1 MYKKL
6 FTAFTIM
13 LLQSLLTPSLVSAS
27 GLALAEESR
36 RFSSA
41 CYKAI
46 KNDDAFSN
54 ESYAKAL
61 AKAFGDDIYTIVR
74 NQYSY
79 SPSEFFIKPQ
89 RWAWVT
95 SSIVMTYEEKA
106 LEGGWAEPEISPPY
120 DVTYKCLLLMKDR
133 SSTPSVEA
141 WYLVSSD
148 GDGRKDNF
156 KVKSTY
162 YCRKDAYESYFIND
176 FNKKCEIYHD
186 GKFVG
191 QREFVESEWLDLNNG
206 MDKPELQSH
215 IYDLNSRAFRYID
228 HVDIKVNF
236 YLNDFIK

>member
-1 MYKKL
+1 MYD
-6 FTAFTIM
+6 T
-13 LLQSLLTPSLVSAS
+13 
-27 GLALAEESR
+27 
-36 RFSSA
+36 
-41 CYKAI
+41 
-46 KNDDAFSN
+46 
-54 ESYAKAL
+54 
-61 AKAFGDDIYTIVR
+61 YTIVR

-79 SPSEFFIKPQ
+79 YPSEHFIKPQ

-162 YCRKDAYESYFIND
+162 YCRKDAYTFYLIND
-176 FNKKCEIYHD
+176 FNKKCETYHD
-186 GKFVG
+186 GKMVG
-191 QREFVESEWLDLNNG
+191 QREFVESEWLDLYNG
-206 MDKPELQSH
+206 MDKRELQSH
-215 IYDLNSRAFRYID
+215 IYDLNSLAFRYID